1 MVAIFNYFDYQKY
14 LGDYYEWRKR
24 DDSYFTYRFI
34 ASKVGI
40 DHAFIVK
47 VFQGQKQLSLKSAP
61 HFSALLG
68 HTKREKEYFELLI
81 LFSRAKSDS
90 ETKHYFEKLLSYVE
104 LTPLKIEGYKY
115 SFYKKWY
122 HTAIREVVGLA
133 GFAGDYKKLARMLN
147 PPVTESQAR
156 QSIKLLLDLG
166 FIKKNDAGQFTLISR
181 FITPGEEIAPVAIR
195 EFQKET
201 MRLAIDALDK
211 IPKEERHISTV
222 TLSLSPDG
230 VEKLK
235 ACVENFRTE
244 MLRIANKDNDVSQ
257 VFQVNVQLF
266 PISRRITGEGN
277 GQA

>member
-1 MVAIFNYFDYQKY
+1 MVAVFNYFDYQKY

-24 DDSYFTYRFI
+24 EDSYFTYRFI

-47 VFQGQKQLSLKSAP
+47 VFQGQKHLSLASAAR
-61 HFSALLG
+61 FSELLK
-68 HTKREKEYFELLI
+68 HNRREKEYFELLI

-104 LTPLKIEGYKY
+104 LSPLKVEGYKY
-115 SFYKKWY
+115 SFYQKWY

-133 GFAGDYKKLARMLN
+133 GFDGDFKKLGRLLC

-156 QSIKLLLDLG
+156 QSIKLLLKLG
-166 FIKKNDAGQFTLISR
+166 FIKRSEKGQFVLSSR
-181 FITPGEEIAPVAIR
+181 FITPSEEIASVAIR

-201 MRLAIDALDK
+201 MMLAIDALQK
-211 IPKEERHISTV
+211 IPKEKRHISTA
-222 TLSLSPDG
+222 TISLSPDG
-230 VEKLK
+230 AEKLK
-235 ACVENFRTE
+235 ACVENFRAE
-244 MLRIANKDNDVSQ
+244 MLRIANQDNNVSQ

-266 PISRRITGEGN
+266 PISRQITGVENGN
-277 GQA
+277 V